1 MPPPPPLPSL
11 SGFPLLS
18 SPPPL
23 FSFAVH
29 YVALLTIE
37 DRRVDGREGGRHDD
51 TSSTPLAHCI
61 QSLPCAKLPPPSLI
75 GEWSRSLPPR
85 PLPLS
90 RGPLPLHL
98 IWYETSSSLPG
109 RRQRRPS
116 PPTVFYPLSYYSG
129 AEDGRSIGAEA
140 GPGPLAWS
148 FSRLLIRSLGPM
160 IIPLLPRAFS

>member
-18 SPPPL
+18 SPPL

-129 AEDGRSIGAEA
+129 QKMADRSEPKR
-140 GPGPLAWS
+140 GPA
-148 FSRLLIRSLGPM
+148 RSLGRS
-160 IIPLLPRAFS
+160 LACSFALSVR